1 MFIAIDIGNTMLKA
15 AFFRQ
20 SAAEEVLVLPADT
33 HMDEFVAGLNRW
45 LSVSSEVEAL
55 ASCSGH
61 WPVSMPKEVKLIK
74 TASNWPLEIHYD
86 TPQTLGLD
94 RLLLANAT
102 WLEFQDDLLVITM
115 GTCITYN
122 IVKNGALKGGAISP
136 GLQMRFR
143 AMNHYTSDLPLVEG
157 NLEAPILGTS
167 TEGSLQAGV
176 NVAIAKEV
184 EGMSAQFCH
193 EFDLD
198 TVFICGGDRNALR
211 NHLKKYIFAP
221 SNYELHALKRIHEYF
236 KNQGLS

>member
-1 MFIAIDIGNTMLKA
+1 
-15 AFFRQ
+15 
-20 SAAEEVLVLPADT
+20 
-33 HMDEFVAGLNRW
+33 
-45 LSVSSEVEAL
+45 
-55 ASCSGH
+55 
-61 WPVSMPKEVKLIK
+61 MPKEVKRI
-74 TASNWPLEIHYD
+74 TAASNWPLEMHYD

-102 WLEFQDDLLVITM
+102 WLEFQQDLLVITM

-122 IVKNGALKGGAISP
+122 IVKNRSFKGGAISP
-136 GLQMRFR
+136 GMQMRFR
-143 AMNHYTSDLPLVEG
+143 AMNDYTSALPLAEG
-157 NLEAPILGTS
+157 NPEAPILGTS

-193 EFDLD
+193 EFDLN
-198 TVFICGGDRNALR
+198 TVVICGGDRNALR
-211 NHLKKYIFAP
+211 NHLKKHIFAP

>member
-15 AFFRQ
+15 ALFREGE
-20 SAAEEVLVLPADT
+20 AEELLILPAES
-33 HMDEFVAGLNRW
+33 HVDEFVAGIERW
-45 LSVSSEVEAL
+45 LSSSNEVEAL

-61 WPVSMPKEVKLIK
+61 WPYAMPKEVKRI
-74 TASNWPLEIHYD
+74 TAELNWPLEMHYD
-86 TPQTLGLD
+86 TPETLGLD

-102 WLEFQDDLLVITM
+102 WLEFEEDLLVITM

-122 IVKNGALKGGAISP
+122 IVKNGAFLGGAISP

-143 AMNHYTSDLPLVEG
+143 AMHTFTSTLPLVEG
-157 NLEAPILGTS
+157 IPEAPILGKS

-176 NVAIAKEV
+176 NVAIGKEV
-184 EGMSAQFCH
+184 EGMSAQFCD
-193 EFDLD
+193 EFDLN
-198 TVFICGGDRNALR
+198 TVVICGGDRNALR
-211 NHLKKYIFAP
+211 NHLKKHIFAP

>member
-1 MFIAIDIGNTMLKA
+1 MLKA

-20 SAAEEVLVLPADT
+20 GESEEVLLLPADT
-33 HMDEFVAGLNRW
+33 HVDEFVAGLNRW

-61 WPVSMPKEVKLIK
+61 WPGSMPNEVKRINR
-74 TASNWPLEIHYD
+74 ASNWPLEMHYD

-102 WLEFQDDLLVITM
+102 WLEFQQDLLVITM

-122 IVKNGALKGGAISP
+122 IVKNGAFKGGAISP

-143 AMNHYTSDLPLVEG
+143 AMKDYTSDLPLVKG
-157 NLEAPILGTS
+157 NPEAPILGTS

-176 NVAIAKEV
+176 NVALAKEV
-184 EGMSAQFCH
+184 EGMSAQLCH
-193 EFDLD
+193 EFDLG
-198 TVFICGGDRNALR
+198 TVVICGGDRNALR
-211 NHLKKYIFAP
+211 NHLKKHIFAP